1 MSGAA
6 ETFSGHRGIAPMLW
20 VFASL
25 ATTEL
30 VVVHLFVALKWPA
43 AAWGLTIV
51 TALSIAWLVRYITS
65 YKRCPHRLESD
76 ALCLRMGSMR
86 SIVIPIA
93 QVAGVRTHWASGAE
107 KAAGSVN
114 LVPIAFP
121 NRLVDIDPPIAG
133 RRGPLSTIAI
143 RLDDPA
149 AFDASLAA
157 RGVTIV

>member
-1 MSGAA
+1 MRQAA

-25 ATTEL
+25 ATIEL

-51 TALSIAWLVRYITS
+51 TASSIAWLVRYITS

-76 ALCLRMGSMR
+76 ALCLRMGSLR
-86 SIVIPIA
+86 SIVIPVA
-93 QVAGVRTHWASGAE
+93 HVAGVLSSWPSGAE
-107 KAAGSVN
+107 KAVGSIN

-121 NRLVDIDPPIAG
+121 NRLVDLDPPMAG

-149 AFDASLAA
+149 AFDAALAA
-157 RGVTIV
+157 RGVPIA